1 MMEITEVV
9 PYTRS
14 VLGLSVKPSGVRGG
28 RTYFW
33 CEANKIVKCSVKF
46 FKDD

>member
-14 VLGLSVKPSGVRGG
+14 VLGLSVKPSGVRSGG
-28 RTYFW
+28 HTFGVRPTRL
-33 CEANKIVKCSVKF
+33 
-46 FKDD
+46 